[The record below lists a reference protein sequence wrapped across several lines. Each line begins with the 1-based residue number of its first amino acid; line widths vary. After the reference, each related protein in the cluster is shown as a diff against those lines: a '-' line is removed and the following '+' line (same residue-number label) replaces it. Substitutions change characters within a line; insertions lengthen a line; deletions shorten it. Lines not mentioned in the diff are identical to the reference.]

1 MKIIINEE
9 QLRQIIESKGDGNLM
24 DLTKIYEVGVPY
36 NKWDSYFLF
45 MNKKN
50 GGRYDGYYIDSDLDL
65 RKYSMDDFSVD
76 YTFDYEADRPFGLEY
91 LVRVNGFL
99 HLRNSEVT
107 DLSNLKYVE
116 RYLNI
121 SGTEIDR
128 LPELEYVGSGFAME
142 NTKISE
148 LPKLKYVGG
157 ELFISG
163 SPLMKDYDKLKE
175 TNPQIWKKIKI

>member
-1 MKIIINEE
+1 MKVIITEE
-9 QLRQIIESKGDGNLM
+9 QLRQIIESEGDGNLM
-24 DLTKIYEVGVPY
+24 DLTKVYEVGVPY
-36 NKWDSYFLF
+36 NRWDSYFLF
-45 MNKKN
+45 MNKKMGSN
-50 GGRYDGYYIDSDLDL
+50 YDGYYIDSNLDL
-65 RKYSMDDFSVD
+65 RKYNMDDYVD
-76 YTFDYEADRPFGLEY
+76 DFNFDYEEDKPFGLEY

-99 HLRNSEVT
+99 HLRDSEVT

-121 SGTEIDR
+121 NNTKIDR
-128 LPELEYVGSGFAME
+128 LPELEYVGGGFAME

-148 LPKLKYVGG
+148 LPKLKYIGG
-157 ELFISG
+157 ELFVSG

>member
-9 QLRQIIESKGDGNLM
+9 QLRLIIESTGDGNLM

-50 GGRYDGYYIDSDLDL
+50 EGRYNGYYIDSDLDL

-76 YTFDYEADRPFGLEY
+76 YTFDYEVDKPFGLEY

-99 HLRNSEVT
+99 HLRDSEVT

-121 SGTEIDR
+121 NNTKIDR
-128 LPELEYVGSGFAME
+128 LPELEYVGAG
-142 NTKISE
+142 ISMR
-148 LPKLKYVGG
+148 KT
-157 ELFISG
+157 
-163 SPLMKDYDKLKE
+163 PLAQRMSEDE
-175 TNPQIWKKIKI
+175 IKNNIEVKGVIIK